1 MSLRGE
7 MEIGGEL
14 VGLEIGVIP
23 KELGQEGQSA
33 GRVFSKGPVRW
44 VPGPVWDVGGT
55 GNTLNSILI
64 LI

>member
-1 MSLRGE
+1 MSLGGE

-33 GRVFSKGPVRW
+33 GRVF
-44 VPGPVWDVGGT
+44 
-55 GNTLNSILI
+55 
-64 LI
+64 